1 MNRRTFSCGFMAS
14 LAALPI
20 GSASAQTDIF
30 AMKPIAKA
38 VLEGDE
44 EKVRQSL
51 LRNENPNQ
59 TANNGTPLL
68 IVAVQSGH
76 IPVVETLLKGGAI
89 VDSIDPESYTALMRA
104 AEKNDADIVEILL
117 RRNAST
123 RVQNRQGQTAL
134 MIASGRG
141 YADIVKLLLDKKA
154 DPNMR
159 DFTGRSALSYAKQN
173 NRGAVDAMLRRAG
186 AKE

>member
-1 MNRRTFSCGFMAS
+1 MIRRMFVCGFAAS
-14 LAALPI
+14 LAVL
-20 GSASAQTDIF
+20 SAGAATAQTDIF

-44 EKVRQSL
+44 EKVRQAL

-68 IVAVQSGH
+68 IVAVQSGS

-89 VDSIDPESYTALMRA
+89 VDTVDRESYTALMRA
-104 AEKNDADIVEILL
+104 TEKNDVDIAEILL

-123 RVQNRQGQTAL
+123 RPQNRQGQTAL

-141 YADIVKLLLDKKA
+141 YTEIVKLLLGKKA

-173 NRGAVDAMLRRAG
+173 NRGSVEAMLRRAG

>member
-1 MNRRTFSCGFMAS
+1 
-14 LAALPI
+14 
-20 GSASAQTDIF
+20 
-30 AMKPIAKA
+30 
-38 VLEGDE
+38 
-44 EKVRQSL
+44 
-51 LRNENPNQ
+51 
-59 TANNGTPLL
+59 
-68 IVAVQSGH
+68 
-76 IPVVETLLKGGAI
+76 
-89 VDSIDPESYTALMRA
+89 MRA
-104 AEKNDADIVEILL
+104 TEKNDVDIVEILL

-123 RVQNRQGQTAL
+123 RAQNRQGQTAL

-141 YADIVKLLLDKKA
+141 YTEVVKLLLDKKA

>member
-1 MNRRTFSCGFMAS
+1 MIRRTFLCAFTAS
-14 LAALPI
+14 LAVL
-20 GSASAQTDIF
+20 SAGATSAQTDIF
-30 AMKPIAKA
+30 ALKPIAKA

-44 EKVRQSL
+44 EKVRQAL

-68 IVAVQSGH
+68 IVAVQSGY

-89 VDSIDPESYTALMRA
+89 VDSVDRESYTALMRA
-104 AEKNDADIVEILL
+104 TEKNDVDIVEILL

-123 RVQNRQGQTAL
+123 RPQNRQGQTAL
-134 MIASGRG
+134 MIAAGRG
-141 YADIVKLLLDKKA
+141 YSEVVKLLLDKKA

-173 NRGAVDAMLRRAG
+173 NRGAVESMLRRAG

>member
-1 MNRRTFSCGFMAS
+1 MIRRMFVCGFAAS
-14 LAALPI
+14 LAVLPAGAALT
-20 GSASAQTDIF
+20 QTDIF

-44 EKVRQSL
+44 EKVRQAL

-68 IVAVQSGH
+68 IVAVQSGS
-76 IPVVETLLKGGAI
+76 IPVVQTLLKGGAI
-89 VDSIDPESYTALMRA
+89 VDIADRESYTALMRA
-104 AEKNDADIVEILL
+104 TEKNDVDIAEILL

-123 RVQNRQGQTAL
+123 RPQNRQGQTAL

-141 YADIVKLLLDKKA
+141 YTEIVKLLLDKKA

-159 DFTGRSALSYAKQN
+159 DFTGRSALSYAKQSS
-173 NRGAVDAMLRRAG
+173 RGSVEAMLRRAG

>member
-1 MNRRTFSCGFMAS
+1 MIRRMFVCGFAAS
-14 LAALPI
+14 LAVLPAGAALT
-20 GSASAQTDIF
+20 QTDIF

-44 EKVRQSL
+44 EKVRQAL

-68 IVAVQSGH
+68 IVAVQSGS
-76 IPVVETLLKGGAI
+76 IPVVQTLLKGGAI
-89 VDSIDPESYTALMRA
+89 VDIADRESYTALMRA
-104 AEKNDADIVEILL
+104 TEKNDVDIAEILL

-123 RVQNRQGQTAL
+123 RPQNRQGQTAL

-141 YADIVKLLLDKKA
+141 YTEIVKLLLGKKA

-159 DFTGRSALSYAKQN
+159 DFTGRSALSYAKQSS
-173 NRGAVDAMLRRAG
+173 RGSVEAMLRRAG